1 MILSRQNFW
10 SIAGISFLAS
20 SQLLRADLDKE
31 TREKKDLE
39 AAESAMDKGDHED
52 FHDRL
57 IEEGE
62 KTLEEINKLLEQVQ
76 KDLGNQQTG
85 GATQA
90 KQKQV
95 TERMEHLI
103 KKLGQSCSKCSS
115 SSSSSSKKQPISQK
129 QGQSQKEESD
139 KLGEK
144 EKKKSEKRQNQKQRV
159 QNEKPESTQEKE
171 EQGKKEKGGKV
182 ENDRKE
188 DGPAPESKS
197 SKLADQINE
206 ARRWGV
212 LPMKVAETM
221 LFSSGKEAPPEYR
234 EIISRYYKKLTE
246 VQSKGR

>member
-1 MILSRQNFW
+1 MIFSRQRLW

-20 SQLLRADLDKE
+20 SQLLLADLDKE

-39 AAESAMDKGDHED
+39 AAESEMGKDDHEK

-76 KDLGNQQTG
+76 KDLGSQQTG
-85 GATQA
+85 EATQA
-90 KQKQV
+90 KQKEV

-115 SSSSSSKKQPISQK
+115 SSSSSKKQSIEQK
-129 QGQSQKEESD
+129 RSQSQKEESE
-139 KLGEK
+139 KRGEQ
-144 EKKKSEKRQNQKQRV
+144 EKKKSEKRQNQKQSV
-159 QNEKPESTQEKE
+159 QNEKPESTKEKE

-188 DGPAPESKS
+188 DGPAPDSKS